1 MKAKCMLLAS
11 RELDVF
17 ASEKFSPNGLKKDE
31 KLGSVRFPPYHLR
44 PEFGNTAFDG
54 DDLFAIFESLDSTV
68 TDFPPVSTPLQEA
81 VVTSKESEETRQLA
95 TQKSSSSNASQDSD
109 ETTNELETSPKSKR
123 QKDFSAGSSHSFFR

>member
-1 MKAKCMLLAS
+1 MTETFS
-11 RELDVF
+11 FLDEV
-17 ASEKFSPNGLKKDE
+17 
-31 KLGSVRFPPYHLR
+31 R

-81 VVTSKESEETRQLA
+81 VVTSKESEETRQL
-95 TQKSSSSNASQDSD
+95 TSQKSSSSNASQDSD

-123 QKDFSAGSSHSFFR
+123 QKISAPAAATASSDEQDVRWAAPHV